1 MKLYG
6 VGVTTVGLGK
16 NLTIFWGNSQFVI
29 KLRYPKVRVYKYN
42 TESHKPAILLFL
54 GCMSG
59 VLYPDSENLNEY

>member
-16 NLTIFWGNSQFVI
+16 NLTIFWGNSQLVI
-29 KLRYPKVRVYKYN
+29 NLQYPKVRVYKYN
-42 TESHKPAILLFL
+42 KPTILLFL
-54 GCMSG
+54 GCTSG